1 MLFRFCLYGFLKNQ
15 RYFEPFLLLAFL
27 DKGLSFFQIGLLV
40 GFRELCINLL
50 EIPTGAVADAV
61 GRRGSMVYSHVA
73 YAASFILLGWATSL
87 PWLFAAMFLFSIG
100 EAFRTGTHKAIIFA
114 WLEQQGRTDERTT
127 IYGFTRSW
135 SQMGSAVSVL
145 IAAGIVL
152 AVGDYSIVF
161 WLSAVPAMLNVVNF
175 LTYPKSLDEQC
186 GQVRSVREVGVML
199 CDGVRQCFSRP
210 VLRRLLAESAGFE
223 GVYRVAKDYLQP
235 IIRQAALAM
244 PILLA
249 LDPERRT
256 AVLVGVVYA
265 GLYVL
270 SSQAARRA
278 GTFQARAGS
287 DERAARW
294 LWVAYGTTFAVLLVG
309 TGLQMMPLA
318 AACFVMLAVLQNLWR
333 PAMIGRIAGQTD
345 KATMATVLSLESQAK
360 SLWAFI
366 LAPVLGFIV
375 DRMAEDLRF
384 MPVAVLGLV
393 VTTAALVLTRGKK

>member
-1 MLFRFCLYGFLKNQ
+1 M
-15 RYFEPFLLLAFL
+15 
-27 DKGLSFFQIGLLV
+27 LV

-73 YAASFILLGWATSL
+73 YAASFILLGWATRL

-186 GQVRSVREVGVML
+186 GQARSVREVGVML

-333 PAMIGRIAGQTD
+333 PAMIGRIAGHTD

>member
-15 RYFEPFLLLAFL
+15 RYFEPFLVLAFL

-73 YAASFILLGWATSL
+73 YAASFILLGWAASL

-100 EAFRTGTHKAIIFA
+100 DAFRTGTHKAIIFA

-161 WLSAVPAMLNVVNF
+161 WLSAVPAMLNVINF

-186 GQVRSVREVGVML
+186 GQARSFREVGVML

-309 TGLQMMPLA
+309 TGLQLMPLA

-345 KATMATVLSLESQAK
+345 KASMATVLSLESQAK

-393 VTTAALVLTRGKK
+393 VTVAALVLTRKKK

>member
-1 MLFRFCLYGFLKNQ
+1 
-15 RYFEPFLLLAFL
+15 
-27 DKGLSFFQIGLLV
+27 
-40 GFRELCINLL
+40 
-50 EIPTGAVADAV
+50 
-61 GRRGSMVYSHVA
+61 
-73 YAASFILLGWATSL
+73 
-87 PWLFAAMFLFSIG
+87 
-100 EAFRTGTHKAIIFA
+100 
-114 WLEQQGRTDERTT
+114 
-127 IYGFTRSW
+127 
-135 SQMGSAVSVL
+135 MGSAVSVL

-186 GQVRSVREVGVML
+186 GQARSVREVGVML
-199 CDGVRQCFSRP
+199 CAGVRQCFSRP

-278 GTFQARAGS
+278 GTFQTRAGS